1 MEHLLVELNDLPDE
15 ILLMILKKLNSISL
29 LYSLIGVNKR
39 LDTIVRDPIF
49 TRHLK
54 LMRHFSN
61 DSIEPLSD
69 AILSRLC
76 SKILLEIR
84 NQVQWL
90 DLEASSIE
98 RILLATNYPNLYGLD
113 QSSLIH
119 INKNQISSLIID
131 ITKKENQ
138 RSMKYTKIFV
148 FTQIFIQYPN
158 LQYLNFCPSP
168 SLYVHLS
175 FSNSSSIFV
184 SSNLSELHV
193 CLANF
198 TDCLY
203 ILDGRFNQLRTFY
216 VNISLIQSENKN
228 VDKEKKLS
236 NLKCFSL
243 HCYNM
248 TDAYNEVILPLLY
261 RMSNLEKLDLS
272 LFLSLEEKSSQSNDR
287 IKQIYI

>member
-98 RILLATNYPNLYGLD
+98 RILLATNYPNLYGLG
-113 QSSLIH
+113 L
-119 INKNQISSLIID
+119 
-131 ITKKENQ
+131 
-138 RSMKYTKIFV
+138 F
-148 FTQIFIQYPN
+148 N
-158 LQYLNFCPSP
+158 LDT
-168 SLYVHLS
+168 
-175 FSNSSSIFV
+175 
-184 SSNLSELHV
+184 ET
-193 CLANF
+193 A
-198 TDCLY
+198 
-203 ILDGRFNQLRTFY
+203 
-216 VNISLIQSENKN
+216 
-228 VDKEKKLS
+228 
-236 NLKCFSL
+236 
-243 HCYNM
+243 
-248 TDAYNEVILPLLY
+248 
-261 RMSNLEKLDLS
+261 LS
-272 LFLSLEEKSSQSNDR
+272 LFYGE
-287 IKQIYI
+287 IFPFFH